1 MEEKDI
7 KKDIEPERC
16 DANGCGCNVNYLLGA
31 IAVIFIVMYLA
42 TTIK

>member
-7 KKDIEPERC
+7 EMETERC
-16 DANGCGCNVNYLLGA
+16 EVNGCGCNVNYLLAA